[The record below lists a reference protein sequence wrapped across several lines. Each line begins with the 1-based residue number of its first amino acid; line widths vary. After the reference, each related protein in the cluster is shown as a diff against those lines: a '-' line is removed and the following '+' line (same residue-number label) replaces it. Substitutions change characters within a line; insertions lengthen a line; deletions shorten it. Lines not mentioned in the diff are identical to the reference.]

1 MSKSLLITLVVTGTL
16 LFLLLI
22 GIGGGLLWI
31 NSNEYKPSNLESV
44 PVSRSLA
51 LKPLRGQPI
60 ELYSWNIGYT
70 SEPVT
75 ERNVE
80 GNIWAIPA
88 FISAAAGDIFFFQE
102 VDVNARRTY
111 RVDQAAYFSEAWK
124 GSSAF
129 AFYTKCPFIPVPFPH
144 FIGKLESGLLTLNSY
159 SSAAERVSFPESSRW
174 PERFSRF
181 NCCLLVERMPVQ
193 DSDAELVL
201 VNIYLD
207 ALDSNDDDFRT
218 RMELLAEFLKNE
230 YAKGNYCVAGGDL
243 IKSGIT
249 EAEFTNPGIEEYS
262 LFDAGWILAADPSVP
277 GSRFQT
283 TISGFIL
290 SPNVELIL
298 VQTQEKEFKN
308 SDHNPAKLSFSLR

>member
-1 MSKSLLITLVVTGTL
+1 MPKTLLITLIVVGTI

-22 GIGGGLLWI
+22 GVGGGLLWI
-31 NSNEYKPSNLESV
+31 SSNEYKPAAEESV
-44 PVSRSLA
+44 PVSRSLI

-60 ELYSWNIGYT
+60 ELYSWNIAYASGL
-70 SEPVT
+70 VT

-80 GNIWAIPA
+80 ENIWAIQA
-88 FISAAAGDIFFFQE
+88 FISAAAGDIVFFQE

-111 RVDQAAYFSEAWK
+111 RVDQAAYFSETWK

-159 SSAAERVSFPESSRW
+159 SSAAERIILPESSRW

-181 NCCLLVERMPVQ
+181 NCCLLVERVLVQ

-207 ALDSNDDDFRT
+207 ALGSNDADFRA
-218 RMELLAEFLKNE
+218 RMELAAEFLKNE

-249 EAEFTNPGIEEYS
+249 ESAFTNPSIDEYS
-262 LFDAGWILAADPSVP
+262 FFDDGWILAADPSVP
-277 GSRFQT
+277 GSRFH

-290 SPNVELIL
+290 SPNVKLVLI
-298 VQTQEKEFKN
+298 QTQDLEFRN
-308 SDHNPAKLSFSLR
+308 SDHNPVKLSFSLK

>member
-1 MSKSLLITLVVTGTL
+1 MSKSLLIILIITGTI

-22 GIGGGLLWI
+22 GAGGGLLWI
-31 NSNEYKPSNLESV
+31 RDNEYKPANLETV

-51 LKPLRGQPI
+51 FKPLRGQPI
-60 ELYSWNIGYT
+60 ELYSWNIDYASGLAM
-70 SEPVT
+70 

-80 GNIWAIPA
+80 ENIWAIQA
-88 FISAAAGDIFFFQE
+88 FISAAAGDIVFFQE

-111 RVDQAAYFSEAWK
+111 RVDQAAYFSETWK

-129 AFYTKCPFIPVPFPH
+129 AFYAKCPFIPVPFPH

-159 SSAAERVSFPESSRW
+159 SSTAERISLPESSRW
-174 PERFSRF
+174 PERFARF
-181 NCCLLVERMPVQ
+181 NCCLLVERTPIQ

-207 ALDSNDDDFRT
+207 TLDSNDDDFKT
-218 RMELLAEFLKNE
+218 RMRLLADFLKNE
-230 YAKGNYCVAGGDL
+230 YVKGNYCIAGGDL
-243 IKSGIT
+243 IKSGINET
-249 EAEFTNPGIEEYS
+249 EFTSPGLEEYS

-277 GSRFQT
+277 GSRFNT
-283 TISGFIL
+283 MSGFIL

-298 VQTQEKEFKN
+298 VQTQELEFKN
-308 SDHNPAKLSFSLR
+308 SDHNPVKLSFSLK